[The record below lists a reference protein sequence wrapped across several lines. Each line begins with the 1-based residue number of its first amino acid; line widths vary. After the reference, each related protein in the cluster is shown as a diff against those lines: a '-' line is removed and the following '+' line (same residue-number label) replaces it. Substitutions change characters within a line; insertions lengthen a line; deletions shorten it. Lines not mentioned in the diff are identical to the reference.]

1 MKIENESLKYQE
13 EFESSFD
20 HTKVVSTAI
29 DVISFIAKA
38 AHFLSAERI
47 DRLKPSLNEE
57 LWSLCDLK
65 PTPSEYLFGE
75 NMNGSLKLAK
85 ENYKLSQN
93 FVSNQGIKQ
102 QDPHQGQ
109 VLNEHHIMKLETV
122 FLLEPNSL

>member
-47 DRLKPSLNEE
+47 DGLKPSLNEE

-93 FVSNQGIKQ
+93 FVSIKSRNKAAG
-102 QDPHQGQ
+102 PSPRTGFKRTPYHEAG
-109 VLNEHHIMKLETV
+109 
-122 FLLEPNSL
+122 NSFSSRT